1 MSKADKLTAYLEPLA
16 QSGKRLSKEEQLT
29 FRRDCLRLLNEL
41 CGPSAYLDK
50 VRRRF
55 SLEQEDYPGM
65 KVLNLVFEDARIPYC
80 IRSRQPGKTKYA
92 SRESYWTIEKRSE
105 AKEAEHPLQDAPT
118 LTDSQDTSGGSCS
131 PSSGTPAG

>member
-1 MSKADKLTAYLEPLA
+1 MKRWMLLGCCLLLLSGCSHTYLER
-16 QSGKRLSKEEQLT
+16 Q
-29 FRRDCLRLLNEL
+29 
-41 CGPSAYLDK
+41 
-50 VRRRF
+50 V
-55 SLEQEDYPGM
+55 YPGL

-80 IRSRQPGKTKYA
+80 IRSKQPGKTKYA
-92 SRESYWTIEKRSE
+92 SRESYWTIEKRNG